1 MEHSETVAILTI
13 DQLVE
18 STGRLL
24 AMSRVVG
31 EVLKLLDNS
40 NSTQVAI
47 ANCLAKDPAL
57 VVMLLRLANSPA
69 FAAARHVDSVE
80 RALTILG
87 REQVRRLIIAGAITR
102 ASDRLP
108 TQHLIPLETFWR
120 HSAYCAVIARLLAEA
135 DGRTKS
141 LSSTVFLGGLLHDL
155 GHLVLFSHNPDESER
170 AFLSC
175 LTAPAMISPEA
186 AETAELGFNH
196 AELGGA
202 LAEHWG
208 LPTVL
213 CAILQFHHAPLSAPP
228 EHQLAVSLVHL
239 ANTGAHLAE
248 LDSRDWD
255 DAPPVDPPVWAFT
268 QLQPQVLLDVLEA
281 AQYQVLAVE
290 ALRDPS

>member
-1 MEHSETVAILTI
+1 MEHSETVAILTL

-31 EVLKLLDNS
+31 EVLKLLDNG
-40 NSTQVAI
+40 NSTQAAI

-108 TQHLIPLETFWR
+108 TQHLVPLETFWR

-135 DGRTKS
+135 DERTQA
-141 LSSTVFLGGLLHDL
+141 LGSTVFLGGLLHDL

-170 AFLSC
+170 AFLSS
-175 LTAPAMISPEA
+175 LSAPEAVSPEA

-196 AELGGA
+196 AQLGGA

-208 LPTVL
+208 LPAVL
-213 CAILQFHHAPLSAPP
+213 CAVLRHHHAPLTAPP
-228 EHQLAVSLVHL
+228 AHQLAVGLVHL
-239 ANTGAHLAE
+239 ANTAAHLAE
-248 LDSRDWD
+248 LDSRDWH
-255 DAPPVDPPVWAFT
+255 DAPPIDPQVWTLT
-268 QLQPQVLLDVLEA
+268 QLQPQDVLDTLEP